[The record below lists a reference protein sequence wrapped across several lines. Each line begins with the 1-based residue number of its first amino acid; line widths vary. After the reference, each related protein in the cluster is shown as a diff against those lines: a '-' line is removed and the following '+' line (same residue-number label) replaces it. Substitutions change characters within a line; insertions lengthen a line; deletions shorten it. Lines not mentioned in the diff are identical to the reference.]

1 MGAISFLSPLKSF
14 ASHFER
20 MINGRLWLKVIIALF
35 LGVLAGIL
43 LGPDLALVS
52 PSYVA
57 IITAWLAF
65 PGQVFLAIIQM
76 IVVPLV
82 LASIVLGLA
91 SNNNPVAMKK
101 NGLIAVSFIMLST
114 ALAAA
119 IGIFFALVI
128 EPGHFITTGDVLASG
143 AESLAKVA
151 PQGFPEMS
159 DLPAKVSGLIPKNPL
174 ASMVT
179 GEMLQ
184 VILFAAVLGAALM
197 SIPAAQSKPLYD
209 LLVALQEVSIR
220 IVSWVMRIAPFA
232 VFGLI
237 AKLVANVGIE
247 VLGGMAIYVLTVLLG
262 LLALALIY
270 FIVAKLS
277 YKNPLL
283 SFIKDIRE
291 LLLLAFSTSSSAAV
305 MPISLQVAEN
315 KLKIRPDIVRFVI
328 PLGATI
334 NMTGTALYQG
344 VATVFLA
351 QVFNVDLTLTNY
363 LFIVT
368 MSVAASIGS
377 PATPGAG
384 IIILSTVLVGVG
396 IPEAGIALILGV
408 DRILDMCRTSIN
420 VLGDIVTCTVVDSLT
435 DDALTNTQPEHK
447 QFKNT
452 H

>member
-1 MGAISFLSPLKSF
+1 MSTIPFLSPLKLL
-14 ASHFER
+14 ARHFER
-20 MINGRLWLKVIIALF
+20 MIDGRLWLKVIIALC
-35 LGVLAGIL
+35 LGVIAGVL

-52 PSYVA
+52 PGYVK

-114 ALAAA
+114 AVAAA
-119 IGIFFALVI
+119 IGIFFALSI
-128 EPGHFITTGDVLASG
+128 EPGHYINMGEILETA
-143 AESLAKVA
+143 AEPVVAAA
-151 PQGFPEMS
+151 PQGFPQMS

-197 SIPAAQSKPLYD
+197 SIPASQSKPLYD
-209 LLVALQEVSIR
+209 VLVALQEVSIR
-220 IVSWVMRIAPFA
+220 IVSWVMRIAPIA

-270 FIVAKLS
+270 FAVVKIS
-277 YKNPLL
+277 YKMPLA
-283 SFIKDIRE
+283 SFFTDVRE

-315 KLKIRPDIVRFVI
+315 KLKIPPDIVRFVI

-408 DRILDMCRTSIN
+408 DRILDMCRTAIN
-420 VLGDIVTCTVVDSLT
+420 VLGDVVTCTVVDSLT
-435 DDALTNTQPEHK
+435 DSIALDAQEV
-447 QFKNT
+447 
-452 H
+452 

>member
-1 MGAISFLSPLKSF
+1 MSIRPFLSPLKSF
-14 ASHFER
+14 TSHFER
-20 MINGRLWLKVIIALF
+20 MIKGRLWLKVIIALC
-35 LGVLAGIL
+35 LGVVAGVL
-43 LGPDLALVS
+43 LGPDLALFS
-52 PSYVA
+52 PDYVA

-101 NGLIAVSFIMLST
+101 NGVIAVSFIMLST

-119 IGIFFALVI
+119 IGIFFALSI
-128 EPGHFITTGDVLASG
+128 EPGLYINMGEVVGSI
-143 AESLAKVA
+143 AEPAAKVVT
-151 PQGFPEMS
+151 QGFPEMS

-197 SIPAAQSKPLYD
+197 SIPASQSKPLYD

-262 LLALALIY
+262 LLALAVVY
-270 FIVAKLS
+270 FLVVKLS
-277 YKNPLL
+277 YKQPVTRFM
-283 SFIKDIRE
+283 SDVRE

-305 MPISLQVAEN
+305 MPMSLQVAEN
-315 KLKIRPDIVRFVI
+315 KLNIRPDIVRFVI

-420 VLGDIVTCTVVDSLT
+420 VLGDVVTCTVVESLT
-435 DDALTNTQPEHK
+435 EESEPNK
-447 QFKNT
+447 QAV
-452 H
+452 